1 MKKIIIAAIMLFSLN
16 VGVQAQSVVKR
27 GNTFTQVSN
36 KGGKSGG
43 KETKTQYTFKDSKG
57 NVVDMTKPEDINGYL
72 TYKNNR
78 TNVTGDFQIRVKAK
92 ISYGFGWYDTDWIY
106 IDVAKTIG
114 SQND

>member
-16 VGVQAQSVVKR
+16 VGVQAQSVERK

-57 NVVDMTKPEDINGYL
+57 NIYPVYLSATGKAFIKKVSKKTGKEYKQYLPEIGKQINPDA
-72 TYKNNR
+72 YKE
-78 TNVTGDFQIRVKAK
+78 KK
-92 ISYGFGWYDTDWIY
+92 
-106 IDVAKTIG
+106 
-114 SQND
+114 